1 MRGPPADELPGDLME
16 SYHLLWEPAVA
27 ALRALDADAD
37 YVADERPS
45 IHQPACYLRG
55 LNPAHDVVSD
65 GGDGRKLAGN
75 AQHRQRAA
83 VVQPG
88 SISLAVDAEEIRVVA
103 DLPGVDRDGLR
114 IKCDGRHVTISASTS
129 SSEYEERIELPGR
142 VDEHSASASFNNGI
156 LEITLDRVDSSANID
171 LS

>member
-1 MRGPPADELPGDLME
+1 MVSAVSSRMRRDDRDDPFDDIFNEIERMME
-16 SYHLLWEPAVA
+16 DMGGHIDA
-27 ALRALDADAD
+27 ADAGFGD
-37 YVADERPS
+37 D
-45 IHQPACYLRG
+45 
-55 LNPAHDVVSD
+55 AHVSVYETD
-65 GGDGRKLAGN
+65 
-75 AQHRQRAA
+75 
-83 VVQPG
+83 
-88 SISLAVDAEEIRVVA
+88 EEIRVVA